1 MARISASLA
10 SADPLCYGQTIQK
23 LEGAGSL
30 HIDIEDGNFIPNITF
45 GLKTVQAV
53 HRASP
58 LPLNAHLMVTNPI
71 DYLEPL
77 QACGVT
83 ELCFHIESTR
93 YPLQILNR
101 IKSLKMKAGLAFNF
115 STPIEAAAPFAA
127 DADFFLVMTSEEDG
141 RGQLFHPS
149 SLPRIQKA
157 RALLGPE
164 KAVWAD
170 GGIGDM
176 QLPLVLRAGADTIVM
191 GRAIVRSSDPLARL
205 RQFSAVTP

>member
-1 MARISASLA
+1 MARIIASLA
-10 SADPLCYGQTIQK
+10 SSDPLCYGETLRK

-101 IKSLKMKAGLAFNF
+101 IKGLGMKAGLAFNF

-127 DADFFLVMTSEEDG
+127 DADFFLIMTSEEDG

-191 GRAIVRSSDPLARL
+191 GRAIVQSSDPLARL